1 MGSPLL
7 GMFGIANQ
15 LLAAIALCVVTTWLF
30 REGRGKYA
38 WVTILP
44 MIFIMTTTYTAAA
57 ELIYGQL
64 WPDFTQ
70 GLKTGTTSQILKG
83 GLSSA
88 AIVFLVTSF
97 TILLANAVSLWVRS
111 SPASTTDT
119 P

>member
-1 MGSPLL
+1 
-7 GMFGIANQ
+7 
-15 LLAAIALCVVTTWLF
+15 
-30 REGRGKYA
+30 
-38 WVTILP
+38 
-44 MIFIMTTTYTAAA
+44 MTTTYTAAA

-70 GLKTGTTSQILKG
+70 GLKTGATSQILKG